1 MKKFLAL
8 FAVLAISFSPLHARI
23 NLLEPWAPGVDFSIP
38 VKEWTHGA
46 DLRWGSAKSDLFQ
59 ADYFLSRSLDQDW
72 EVGGT
77 LGYVSTSGGLNN
89 GNGHSGFND
98 LTVAAQYKFPTAM
111 SPGDMQLIGEGG
123 ISLPTG
129 NPDNGIGAGGV
140 GALLGWGMQVP
151 VQAVT
156 GYAHLGLKFF
166 TEGGDTKFGTV
177 FSYILGAQY
186 ELEPELSLTLDL
198 RGFNHGKDKIN
209 GVRFHETRQEVYLA
223 PGALWHPAKMPLQF
237 LGSFLI
243 GLSDD
248 AYDVGLMVGAK
259 Y

>member
-1 MKKFLAL
+1 MKKFLSIIT
-8 FAVLAISFSPLHARI
+8 FFILAAAPLYARI
-23 NLLEPWAPGVDFSIP
+23 NLLEPWSPGVDFSIP
-38 VKEWTHGA
+38 VKDWTHGA
-46 DLRWGSAKSDLFQ
+46 DLRFGFADADLFQ
-59 ADYFLSRSLDQDW
+59 VDYFLSHPVDQDW

-77 LGYVSTSGGLNN
+77 LGYVSTSGGRTSS
-89 GNGHSGFND
+89 NGHSGFND
-98 LTVAAQYKFPTAM
+98 LTVAAKYRFPQAM
-111 SPGDMQLIGEGG
+111 SPGSLRLIGEGG

-151 VQAVT
+151 VQAVI
-156 GYAHLGLKFF
+156 GYAHLGLKLF
-166 TEGGDTKFGTV
+166 TEGGDTKLGTI
-177 FSYILGAQY
+177 FSYTLGAQY
-186 ELEPELSLTLDL
+186 ELDPELSLTLDL
-198 RGFNHGKDKIN
+198 RGINHGKDKIN
-209 GVRFHETRQEVYLA
+209 GFRFNETRQEVYLA

-248 AYDVGLMVGAK
+248 AYDIGLLVGVK